1 MRDNN
6 MEYLVP
12 AGRHRIQTEVA
23 RSRFITTV
31 DRASSVD
38 DARSFIAAI
47 RREMPDANHH
57 VYAYRVGYGNSVI
70 DGMSDDGEPTGTS
83 GPPTLT
89 VLKGYDIGDVVIVTT
104 RYFGGTKL
112 GTGGLVRAYSEAAH
126 IALNSLSTQQK
137 IDKIIIGL
145 ELSYSLYQIIKNLAQ
160 KHDGDI
166 DDEVFAADVTMLI
179 TLPARNLPTFTEA
192 VRDVSSGKVTPILMG
207 QFSS

>member
-1 MRDNN
+1 